1 MARTKRKAN
10 PLVPELTPATS
21 TARVYKAAGYV
32 RLSVEDGGKP
42 GADTL
47 EGQKALIGGY
57 IAEQADMQLVGLFCD
72 NGRSGT
78 DFARPQFEK
87 LMDLVRKGQID
98 CIVVKDLSRF
108 GRNYKENGN
117 YLERIFPFLGVR
129 FIAINDNFDTLTA
142 ERTQD
147 GYIVPLKN
155 LINEVYSKDISRKSG
170 SALETKQLKGEFIGA
185 WAPYGY
191 SKDPENKNHLIVN
204 AERGGSAYR
213 RSITKKFKK
222 IFSPHLTVAD
232 DGITGTTM
240 KRPGFQ
246 KMIQAIEAGYISAV
260 FVKDLSRL
268 GRNYIEVGKLT
279 EEFFP
284 LHDVRLVAVSDGVDS
299 DEGEDD
305 FTPFKNIMNEYY
317 AKDISKKRRIVNKM
331 KGNAG
336 IPLSPPPYGY
346 IKNPDD
352 PRFWVVDPE
361 AADVVRRIYRMALEG
376 YGLAETAAALGAD
389 GIVNPTYYWRSKGT
403 SRGGTKS
410 TLEPT
415 KWGHTTIKKILTT
428 QEYCG
433 DVINF
438 KSYSKS
444 YKMKKR
450 IENPEENRA
459 IFLNVHE
466 AIIDR
471 PTWEKVQA
479 LKSGTRRKRPTVTQ
493 EPSVFSGVMK
503 CPECGGNLNFHFNQ
517 NNHDIKFFSCQNHNS
532 GLRKCSSTHYIRLD
546 FLEQVVLYEVHR
558 LACFANEYE
567 NDFIKAMVG
576 RSAKVAE
583 NERVRKKREL
593 DALLARDREL
603 DALFERLYEDN
614 VSGKIDDARFAKMAK
629 RYEQEQGENAR
640 RIKTLRL
647 EVKKL
652 DEKRM
657 DVEDF
662 LETVRRYTDATKIT
676 KRMVAEL
683 IDHIEVYPAVKED
696 GVTNQRVTIHY
707 NCIGVFEV
715 PDRRKIPERDIL
727 LETRRGVALSYA
739 PAEVAV

>member
-1 MARTKRKAN
+1 MKQSSKK
-10 PLVPELTPATS
+10 
-21 TARVYKAAGYV
+21 TALGTAALYCRLSRDDNMDNESNSISNQKKILQKAAKDKGYT
-32 RLSVEDGGKP
+32 
-42 GADTL
+42 DT
-47 EGQKALIGGY
+47 
-57 IAEQADMQLVGLFCD
+57 
-72 NGRSGT
+72 
-78 DFARPQFEK
+78 
-87 LMDLVRKGQID
+87 
-98 CIVVKDLSRF
+98 
-108 GRNYKENGN
+108 
-117 YLERIFPFLGVR
+117 IFFV
-129 FIAINDNFDTLTA
+129 
-142 ERTQD
+142 
-147 GYIVPLKN
+147 
-155 LINEVYSKDISRKSG
+155 
-170 SALETKQLKGEFIGA
+170 
-185 WAPYGY
+185 
-191 SKDPENKNHLIVN
+191 
-204 AERGGSAYR
+204 
-213 RSITKKFKK
+213 
-222 IFSPHLTVAD
+222 D

-246 KMIQAIEAGYISAV
+246 KMIAAIEAGYISAV

-317 AKDISKKRRIVNKM
+317 AKDISKKRRIVNKI

-352 PRFWVVDPE
+352 PRFWVVDPV

-403 SRGGTKS
+403 SRGGSKS

-444 YKMKKR
+444 YKMKRR

-479 LKSGTRRKRPTVTQ
+479 LKAGTRRKRPTVTQ
-493 EPSVFSGVMK
+493 EPSAFSGVMK

-593 DALLARDREL
+593 DGLLARDREL
-603 DALFERLYEDN
+603 DTLFERLYEDN

-629 RYEQEQGENAR
+629 RYEQEQGENAG
-640 RIKTLRL
+640 RIKALRL

-652 DEKRM
+652 EEKRM
-657 DVEDF
+657 DVDDF
-662 LETVRRYTDATKIT
+662 LETVRHYTNAAKIT

-707 NCIGVFEV
+707 NCIGAFEV

-727 LETRRGVALSYA
+727 LETRKGVALSYA
-739 PAEVAV
+739 PAV